1 MIIIDNSLD
10 IKIDIVKNL
19 LNNKKTFFIMIN
31 NEFIYNYI
39 MELLYQK
46 EINWKSGRITISKQR
61 DFSWFK
67 NEANGT
73 FIFLYYSVIYKKY
86 ELGVI
91 TENIEYSRH
100 DIIYF

>member
-1 MIIIDNSLD
+1 MIIIENPLD
-10 IKIDIVKNL
+10 IKMDIVKNL
-19 LNNKKTFFIMIN
+19 LNNKKTFYIMIN

-46 EINWKSGRITISKQR
+46 EMNWTSGRDTMSKER

-67 NEANGT
+67 NEMNGT
-73 FIFLYYSVIYKKY
+73 SIYLYYSVVYKKY
-86 ELGVI
+86 TFGVMS
-91 TENIEYSRH
+91 ENIEHSHH